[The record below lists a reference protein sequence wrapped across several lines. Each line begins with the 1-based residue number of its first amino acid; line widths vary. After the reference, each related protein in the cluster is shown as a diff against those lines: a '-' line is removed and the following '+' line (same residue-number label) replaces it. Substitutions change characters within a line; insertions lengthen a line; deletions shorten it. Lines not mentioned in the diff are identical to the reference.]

1 MNTEVT
7 ISERTFLASEF
18 FGRKIYTAQEGIQLG
33 VVKDLMVSL
42 DLLEVATIVTV
53 KGDLVERDLSL
64 IPSGEVVLWGQDLVL
79 VTQVD
84 VIKAREEMPDFDKW
98 VSVHDDLIGE
108 QIITVDGN
116 RLGEVKDLLIG
127 EQGRIEGYVIEE
139 ADHLPEQLTRSD
151 GKHVYIPIIATHSLG
166 SETLIINPANL
177 TATSAL
183 PSLGK

>member
-1 MNTEVT
+1 
-7 ISERTFLASEF
+7 
-18 FGRKIYTAQEGIQLG
+18 
-33 VVKDLMVSL
+33 
-42 DLLEVATIVTV
+42 
-53 KGDLVERDLSL
+53 
-64 IPSGEVVLWGQDLVL
+64 
-79 VTQVD
+79 
-84 VIKAREEMPDFDKW
+84 MPDFDKW

-177 TATSAL
+177 TANSAL